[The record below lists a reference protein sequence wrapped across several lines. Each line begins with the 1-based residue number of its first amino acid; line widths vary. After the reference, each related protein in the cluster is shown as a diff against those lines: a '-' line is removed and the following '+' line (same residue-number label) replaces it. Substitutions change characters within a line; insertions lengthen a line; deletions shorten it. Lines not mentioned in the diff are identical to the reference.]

1 MEPADTIA
9 VYGAAWNEPDDAAR
23 TALLE
28 RAWSDDG
35 VYRDPLGLAEGR
47 AALVAHIGG
56 FHTMM
61 PGHRIEQASGVDVHG
76 VWFRFA
82 WRMRDGQS
90 VVTEGVDF
98 GQLAAD
104 GRIERITGFFGPLP
118 ELDG

>member
-1 MEPADTIA
+1 MEPSDTIA
-9 VYGAAWNEPDDAAR
+9 LYGAAWNEPDDAAR
-23 TALLE
+23 AALLE

-56 FHTMM
+56 FHTLM
-61 PGHRIEQASGVDVHG
+61 PGHTIEQASGVDVHG
-76 VWFRFA
+76 AWFRFA
-82 WRMRDGQS
+82 WRMRDGNS

-118 ELDG
+118 ELVG